1 MKILLA
7 VDGSGHSEAAVHE
20 VASRPL
26 PAHSE
31 VRIIS
36 VHETTYF
43 PPVLPGEGMS
53 GGLYLDIEARARAQA
68 QTAVARAAA
77 TLRAGD
83 TCDHRT
89 VTTGVPAGSAK
100 RLIIEEAEAF
110 GADLIVVGSHGHGHF
125 ERFLLGSV
133 SQAVALHATCSVEIV
148 RSPKTRTGAQPAR

>member
-20 VASRPL
+20 VAARL
-26 PAHSE
+26 LTAHSE

-36 VHETTYF
+36 VHETSYF
-43 PPVLPGEGMS
+43 PLVLPGEGMS
-53 GGLYLDIEARARAQA
+53 VGLHLDTEAAARERAQR
-68 QTAVARAAA
+68 AVDKAAA

-83 TCDHRT
+83 TCHHRI

-100 RLIIEEAEAF
+100 RLILEEADAL

-148 RSPKTRTGAQPAR
+148 RSPKARTGAHPAQ